1 MKDQTNQENEY
12 RIANVMKLAGKLRTY
27 SLRVAVT
34 VCCGILNHLT
44 TIFVSVTCAYIVGQA
59 LTGTLQN
66 HIKPLAAV
74 LAVLVLLRAGFY
86 FAEMWL
92 AHEIAFRVLADFR
105 VKLLESI
112 ERVSP
117 AILLG
122 MRSGQLASTLM
133 SDVEVLEWFFA
144 HTFGSLIVAVIVP
157 TILLC
162 LLGTLHVAF
171 PMILL
176 AFLILLIC
184 IPFLMRRSASRQGKI
199 VRDDLGEANSITIE
213 GVQGMREILMLS
225 QVEAYRKKNK
235 NYMQKL
241 YDSQLRYGKRLGTE
255 GALLQAVSGI
265 SMLTVLGLAAV
276 LVQRGQ
282 LDFAWYP
289 VAVILAASTYQPV
302 IEICSTARNFG
313 LIFAAA
319 NRVFKVME
327 AEAPVAD
334 TGRSIDTSSLN
345 KDICFDHVDFRYRKD
360 LECAVKGIS
369 FTVSPGET
377 VALVGSSGAGKT
389 TCVNLLLRYWDPS
402 AGSIRIG
409 GCDLREMTLD
419 NLRDLT
425 SAVLQDVFLFHGT
438 LRENIRLG
446 RQDASDE
453 EVEEAAGSALIH
465 DFIAGLP
472 QGYDTLAGER
482 GVRLSGGQRQ
492 RIAIARAILKGSP
505 ILILD
510 EAVSS
515 LDAENEAE
523 IQKVLSRSQKDRTTL
538 IVAHRL
544 STIMSAD
551 KLVVIKD
558 GQVVQTGTHDEL
570 ISREGFYRSLVE
582 GQFGKDGTEQER
594 EWENT

>member
-1 MKDQTNQENEY
+1 MNAQTNHENEY
-12 RIANVMKLAGKLRTY
+12 RMANVLKLAGKLKKYAFRMTI
-27 SLRVAVT
+27 T
-34 VCCGILNHLT
+34 VLSGILNHLT
-44 TIFVSVTCAYIVGQA
+44 AIFVSVTCAYIVGLA
-59 LTGTLQN
+59 LTGTLEDR
-66 HIKPLAAV
+66 IRPLMTA
-74 LAVLVLLRAGFY
+74 LGVLVLLRAIFY

-92 AHEIAFRVLADFR
+92 AHEIAFRVLSDFR
-105 VKLLESI
+105 VKLLASI

-117 AILLG
+117 SIVLG

-144 HTFGSLIVAVIVP
+144 HTFGSLMVAVIVP
-157 TILLC
+157 VILLC
-162 LLGTLHVAF
+162 LLGTMHVFF
-171 PMILL
+171 PLVLL
-176 AFLILLIC
+176 AFLFLLIS
-184 IPFLMRRSASRQGKI
+184 IPFLMRRSASQQGKL
-199 VRDDLGEANSITIE
+199 VRDDLGEANSITVE
-213 GVQGMREILMLS
+213 GVQGMREILMLN
-225 QVEAYRKKNK
+225 QVAAYRKKNR

-255 GALLQAVSGI
+255 GALLQAVSSI
-265 SMLTVLGLAAV
+265 SMLVILGLAAF
-276 LVQRGQ
+276 LVQKGQ
-282 LDFAWYP
+282 LDFSWYP
-289 VAVILAASTYQPV
+289 VAVILAASTYNPV

-334 TGRSIDTSSLN
+334 TGHPIDTDSLE
-345 KDICFDHVDFRYRKD
+345 KDISFEEVTFRYGED
-360 LECAVKGIS
+360 QDCAVKGIS
-369 FTVSPGET
+369 FTVQPGET

-389 TCVNLLLRYWDPS
+389 TCVNLLLRYWDPLE
-402 AGSIRIG
+402 GSIRIG
-409 GCDLREMTLD
+409 GCDLRDMTLD

-446 RQDASDE
+446 RQEASDE
-453 EVEEAAGSALIH
+453 EVEEAAKSALIH
-465 DFIAGLP
+465 DFIASLP

-523 IQKVLSRSQKDRTTL
+523 IQKVLARSQSERTTL

-558 GQVVQTGTHDEL
+558 GQVVQIGTHNEL
-570 ISREGFYRSLVE
+570 IRQDGFYRSLVE
-582 GQFGKDGTEQER
+582 GQFQSRETDGR
-594 EWENT
+594 

>member
-1 MKDQTNQENEY
+1 MKAQTKQENEY
-12 RIANVMKLAGKLRTY
+12 RITNVLKLVAKLGRY
-27 SLRVAVT
+27 ALRMIIT
-34 VCCGILNHLT
+34 VFSGIMNHLSAV
-44 TIFVSVTCAYIVGQA
+44 FVSVMCAYIVGQA
-59 LTGTLQN
+59 LIGSLQN
-66 HIKPLAAV
+66 RIVSLMVV
-74 LAVLVLLRAGFY
+74 LGVLVLLRAIFY

-122 MRSGQLASTLM
+122 MRSGQIASTLM

-144 HTFGSLIVAVIVP
+144 HTFGSLIVAVVVP
-157 TILLC
+157 AILLC
-162 LLGTLHVAF
+162 LLGALHVSL
-171 PMILL
+171 P
-176 AFLILLIC
+176 LILLIFLFVLIC
-184 IPFLMRRSASRQGKI
+184 IPLIMKRKASGQGKM
-199 VRDDLGEANSITIE
+199 VRDDLGEANAITIE
-213 GVQGMREILMLS
+213 GVQGMREILMLNH
-225 QVEAYRKKNK
+225 VDAYRNK
-235 NYMQKL
+235 NQKYMQKL

-255 GALLQAVSGI
+255 GAMLQAVSGV
-265 SMLTVLGLAAV
+265 SMIAVLGFAAF
-276 LVQRGQ
+276 LVQTGR
-282 LDFAWYP
+282 LDFSWYP
-289 VAVILAASTYQPV
+289 VVVILAGTTYQPV
-302 IEICSTARNFG
+302 MEICSTARNFG

-327 AEAPVAD
+327 ADAPVAD
-334 TGRSIDTSSLN
+334 AGRDMDTDSLG
-345 KDICFDHVDFRYRKD
+345 KDICFENVDFRYRED
-360 LECAVKGIS
+360 LEYAVNGVS
-369 FTVSPGET
+369 FTVSQGET

-389 TCVNLLLRYWDPS
+389 TCVNLLLRYWDPCG
-402 AGSIRIG
+402 GSIRIG
-409 GCDLREMTLD
+409 GCDLRDMTLD

-425 SAVLQDVFLFHGT
+425 SAVLQDVFLFHGS

-446 RQDASDE
+446 RQNASDE
-453 EVEEAAGSALIH
+453 EVEEAAKSALIH
-465 DFIAGLP
+465 DFITRLP

-523 IQKVLSRSQKDRTTL
+523 IQKVLTRSRKDRTTL

-551 KLVVIKD
+551 KLVVLKD
-558 GQVVQTGTHDEL
+558 GHMVQTGTHAEL
-570 ISREGFYRSLVE
+570 IRTPGFYQTLVE
-582 GQFGKDGTEQER
+582 GQVDVWPST
-594 EWENT
+594 

>member
-1 MKDQTNQENEY
+1 
-12 RIANVMKLAGKLRTY
+12 
-27 SLRVAVT
+27 
-34 VCCGILNHLT
+34 
-44 TIFVSVTCAYIVGQA
+44 
-59 LTGTLQN
+59 
-66 HIKPLAAV
+66 
-74 LAVLVLLRAGFY
+74 
-86 FAEMWL
+86 
-92 AHEIAFRVLADFR
+92 
-105 VKLLESI
+105 
-112 ERVSP
+112 
-117 AILLG
+117 
-122 MRSGQLASTLM
+122 
-133 SDVEVLEWFFA
+133 
-144 HTFGSLIVAVIVP
+144 
-157 TILLC
+157 
-162 LLGTLHVAF
+162 
-171 PMILL
+171 
-176 AFLILLIC
+176 
-184 IPFLMRRSASRQGKI
+184 
-199 VRDDLGEANSITIE
+199 
-213 GVQGMREILMLS
+213 
-225 QVEAYRKKNK
+225 
-235 NYMQKL
+235 MQKL

-255 GALLQAVSGI
+255 GALLQVVSGI
-265 SMLTVLGLAAV
+265 SMLAILGLAAF
-276 LVQRGQ
+276 LVQKGQ

-289 VAVILAASTYQPV
+289 VAVILAAATYNPV

-334 TGRSIDTSSLN
+334 TGHPIDTDSLE
-345 KDICFDHVDFRYRKD
+345 KDIRFEDVTFRYGD
-360 LECAVKGIS
+360 DQDCAAKGIS
-369 FTVSPGET
+369 FTVQPGET

-389 TCVNLLLRYWDPS
+389 TCVNLLLRYWDPLE
-402 AGSIRIG
+402 GSIRIG
-409 GCDLREMTLD
+409 GCDLRDMTLD

-446 RQDASDE
+446 RQEASDS
-453 EVEEAAGSALIH
+453 EVEEAAKSALIH
-465 DFIAGLP
+465 DFIASLP

-523 IQKVLSRSQKDRTTL
+523 IQKVLAQSQSKRTTL

-558 GQVVQTGTHDEL
+558 GQVVQTGTHAEL
-570 ISREGFYRSLVE
+570 IRQNGFYRSLVE
-582 GQFGKDGTEQER
+582 GQFQSRETDGR
-594 EWENT
+594 

>member
-1 MKDQTNQENEY
+1 MKTQTNQENEY
-12 RIANVMKLAGKLRTY
+12 RMVNVLQLAAKLRRY
-27 SLRVAVT
+27 AVRMAVT
-34 VCCGILNHLT
+34 VFSGIMNHLSAVL
-44 TIFVSVTCAYIVGQA
+44 VSVLCAYIVGQA
-59 LTGTLQN
+59 LIGSLQGRMR
-66 HIKPLAAV
+66 PLMGA
-74 LAVLVLLRAGFY
+74 LIVLVLLRAAFY

-157 TILLC
+157 AILLC
-162 LLGTLHVAF
+162 MLGSLHFSLPLL
-171 PMILL
+171 LL
-176 AFLILLIC
+176 VFLFVLIC
-184 IPFLMRRSASRQGKI
+184 IPLMMKERASRQGKI
-199 VRDDLGEANSITIE
+199 VRDDLGEANAITVE
-213 GVQGMREILMLS
+213 GVQGMREILMLNH
-225 QVEAYRKKNK
+225 VEEYRKKNQK
-235 NYMQKL
+235 YMQKL

-255 GALLQAVSGI
+255 GAMLQAVSGV
-265 SMLTVLGLAAV
+265 SMLAVLGLAAF
-276 LVQRGQ
+276 LVRTGR
-282 LDFAWYP
+282 LDFSWYP
-289 VAVILAASTYQPV
+289 VVVILAGTTFNPV
-302 IEICSTARNFG
+302 IEICNTVRNFG

-327 AEAPVAD
+327 AEAPVED
-334 TGRSIDTSSLN
+334 TGLEIDTDSLG
-345 KDICFDHVDFRYRKD
+345 KDICFENVDFRYRED
-360 LECAVKGIS
+360 LEYAVKGIS
-369 FTVSPGET
+369 FTVSQGET

-402 AGSIRIG
+402 GGSIRIG
-409 GCDLREMTLD
+409 GCDLRDMTLE

-425 SAVLQDVFLFHGT
+425 SVVLQDVFLFHGS

-446 RQDASDE
+446 RENASDE
-453 EVEEAAGSALIH
+453 EVEEAAKSALIH
-465 DFIAGLP
+465 DFIVGLP
-472 QGYDTLAGER
+472 KGYDTLAGER

-523 IQKVLSRSQKDRTTL
+523 IQKVLDRSRNDRTTL
-538 IVAHRL
+538 IIAHRL
-544 STIMSAD
+544 STIISAD

-558 GQVVQTGTHDEL
+558 GHVVQTGTHAEL
-570 ISREGFYRSLVE
+570 IQQPGFYRTLVE
-582 GQFGKDGTEQER
+582 GQVEA
-594 EWENT
+594 WSSI

>member
-1 MKDQTNQENEY
+1 MKAQIDQENGY
-12 RIANVMKLAGKLRTY
+12 RIGNVLKLAAKLRAYT
-27 SLRVAVT
+27 LRMTVT
-34 VCCGILNHLT
+34 VFCGVMNHLST
-44 TIFVSVTCAYIVGQA
+44 VFVSAVCAYIVGQA
-59 LTGTLQN
+59 LVGTLLDR
-66 HIKPLAAV
+66 IVPLMIV
-74 LAVLVLLRAGFY
+74 LGVLVLLRAVFY
-86 FAEMWL
+86 FSEMWL
-92 AHEIAFRVLADFR
+92 AHEIAFRVLAEFR

-157 TILLC
+157 AILLF
-162 LLGTLHVAF
+162 LLGSLHIMLPFV
-171 PMILL
+171 LL
-176 AFLILLIC
+176 GFLFLLVC
-184 IPFLMRRSASRQGKI
+184 IPLIMRRRASRQGQI
-199 VRDDLGEANSITIE
+199 VRDDLGEANAITIE
-213 GVQGMREILMLS
+213 GIQGMREILMLNH
-225 QVEAYRKKNK
+225 VEAYRMKNQK
-235 NYMQKL
+235 YMKRL
-241 YDSQLRYGKRLGTE
+241 YDSQLCYGKRLGTE
-255 GALLQAVSGI
+255 GAMLQVVSGV
-265 SMLTVLGLAAV
+265 SMIAVLGLAAY
-276 LVQRGQ
+276 LVQAGR

-289 VAVILAASTYQPV
+289 VVAILAGTTFNPV
-302 IEICSTARNFG
+302 IEICNTARNFG

-327 AEAPVAD
+327 AEASVEE
-334 TGRSIDTSSLN
+334 TGRNIDTDALA
-345 KDICFDHVDFRYRKD
+345 KDICFENVDFRYRED
-360 LECAVKGIS
+360 LDCAVEGIS
-369 FTVSPGET
+369 FTVRQGET
-377 VALVGSSGAGKT
+377 VALVGPSGAGKT

-402 AGSIRIG
+402 RGSIRIG
-409 GCDLREMTLD
+409 GCDLKDMTLD
-419 NLRDLT
+419 NLRELT

-446 RQDASDE
+446 RQAASDE
-453 EVEEAAGSALIH
+453 EVEEAAKSALIH

-472 QGYDTLAGER
+472 QGYETLAGER

-523 IQKVLSRSQKDRTTL
+523 IQKILARSQKDRTTL

-544 STIMSAD
+544 STIKSAD
-551 KLVVIKD
+551 RLVVIKD
-558 GQVVQTGTHDEL
+558 GRVVQVGSHTEL
-570 ISREGFYRSLVE
+570 IGEAGFYRTLVE
-582 GQFGKDGTEQER
+582 GQAEA
-594 EWENT
+594 